1 MNFCIFF
8 LNLDFGPH
16 GVTYVLTHR
25 MRSVCIVLFLLLHL
39 LIGVSVEAN
48 TCYLLSSILTCFPHL
63 TFCFFSAS
71 AEPPEFVVKLPTT
84 KFVKH
89 GESLR
94 LECKVSGSAPLSVI
108 WYKHD
113 TKVTDGA
120 NINTS
125 LVDSLAVL
133 ELLSTDFD
141 DDGVYTCEAQND
153 AGSVSCSTT
162 LSVKGQRPINWP
174 SPLFTV

>member
-1 MNFCIFF
+1 M
-8 LNLDFGPH
+8 L
-16 GVTYVLTHR
+16 
-25 MRSVCIVLFLLLHL
+25 
-39 LIGVSVEAN
+39 
-48 TCYLLSSILTCFPHL
+48 
-63 TFCFFSAS
+63 
-71 AEPPEFVVKLPTT
+71 KLPTT
-84 KFVKH
+84 KFVKR

-94 LECKVSGSAPLSVI
+94 LECRVSGSAPLNVT

-120 NINTS
+120 NIKTS
-125 LVDSLAVL
+125 FVDSLAVL

-162 LSVKGQRPINWP
+162 LSVKGQRPINWSSNIVQGLILDP
-174 SPLFTV
+174 GSGTLSCIFMNLKLEHVTIQVHSSSNKSW